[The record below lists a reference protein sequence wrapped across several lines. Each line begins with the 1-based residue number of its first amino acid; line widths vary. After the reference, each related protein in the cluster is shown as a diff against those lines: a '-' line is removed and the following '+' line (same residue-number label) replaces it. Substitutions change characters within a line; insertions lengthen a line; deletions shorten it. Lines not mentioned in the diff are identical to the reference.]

1 MEKHTEKAD
10 IESSFLNEIL
20 NANFVQV
27 DKGIDFNPAP
37 TLSEEDE
44 KEYKRLFASAHNKMI
59 DESCNNPIK
68 LVELKK

>member
-27 DKGIDFNPAP
+27 SKGIDLNPAP
-37 TLSEEDE
+37 TLTSEQQ
-44 KEYKRLFASAHNKMI
+44 KEYNALFAENLAN
-59 DESCNNPIK
+59 
-68 LVELKK
+68 ELKK